1 MTDASQQIER
11 ESLVVRIF
19 WMLVFVLAWHVA
31 EMLLVVVVV
40 LQLCCRLLQGKPN
53 FDLLKFGD
61 ALSQY
66 LAQIGR
72 FGSFNTEEKPWP
84 FADWPMSGL
93 QGKVADAQ
101 SGSPAPAVDIQ
112 DKP

>member
-1 MTDASQQIER
+1 MTDANERLER
-11 ESLVVRIF
+11 ESLGVRIL
-19 WMLVFVLAWHVA
+19 WMLIFVLAWHVA
-31 EMLLVVVVV
+31 EIVLAMVVI
-40 LQLCCRLLQGKPN
+40 LQLCCRLLQGVPN
-53 FDLLKFGD
+53 VDLLRLGD
-61 ALSQY
+61 GLSQY

-84 FADWPMSGL
+84 FADWPMPGL
-93 QGKVADAQ
+93 QGKVAEAQ